1 MQKLNA
7 AVSSRNGAQG
17 VPSVVHAMNNGADDG
32 SASSSRS
39 LIGNSTT
46 IASLGKSI
54 EKHGQSLVAAARME
68 TTDREKERVCKDKL
82 EICGAIC
89 ELS

>member
-7 AVSSRNGAQG
+7 SVSSTNGAQG

-39 LIGNSTT
+39 LTGNSTT
-46 IASLGKSI
+46 I

-68 TTDREKERVCKDKL
+68 TADREKERVCKDKL
-82 EICGAIC
+82 GICGAIR